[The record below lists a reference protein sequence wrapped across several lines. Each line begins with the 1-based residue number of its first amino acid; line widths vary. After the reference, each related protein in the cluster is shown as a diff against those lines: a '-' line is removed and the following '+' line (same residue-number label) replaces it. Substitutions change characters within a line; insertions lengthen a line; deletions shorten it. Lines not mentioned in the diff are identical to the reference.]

1 MKTRDSVRRRFLVI
15 VMRRLGDVLLATPL
29 LHALREGVPG
39 AAIDALVF
47 QGTEGVLEGNPDIE
61 HVITLP
67 QSPSAWRVIALL
79 PSLLRKY
86 DCAFSTQTGDRPT
99 FLAFVAGHRRIGLV
113 GPHGEGGWWKKYMLT
128 DRILTKF
135 GRHRVVE
142 LLCLAECLGIAAKPQ
157 MVCPSSASASLPHD
171 TPSGRYAVLHP
182 KPMYRYRRWSD
193 EGWRLLA
200 KALIERGLEV
210 VVTGGP
216 EPTERAYLDSIWQ
229 GVPTSVR
236 RLDGR
241 LDWPQLAKLI
251 GGAQVYVGV
260 DTSMT
265 HLAAAT
271 GCPTV
276 AIYGPENPRMMGP
289 WPVGELA
296 EPWAPAGTIQHR
308 GNVWVVQNPLPC
320 LPCQKL
326 GCDGHLESR
335 SRCLD
340 ELSARQVLVAADEA
354 LAGRVERAA
363 SSDMAS
369 TQAAE

>member
-1 MKTRDSVRRRFLVI
+1 MKVREAVRPRFLVI

-29 LHALREGVPG
+29 IHALSESVPG

-47 QGTEGVLEGNPDIE
+47 EGTEHVLDGNPDIE
-61 HVITLP
+61 NVITLP
-67 QSPSAWRVIALL
+67 PNPPALRVIALL
-79 PSLLRKY
+79 PSILRKY

-99 FLAFVAGHRRIGLV
+99 FLAFVAGRQRIGLV
-113 GPHGEGGWWKKYMLT
+113 DPRSEGGWWKRRVLT
-128 DRILTKF
+128 QFVLAEF

-142 LLCLAECLGIAAKPQ
+142 LLGLAECLGITAVPR
-157 MVCPSSASASLPHD
+157 MVCPSNGTASLAPD
-171 TPSGRYAVLHP
+171 APSHRYAVLHAD
-182 KPMYRYRRWSD
+182 PMFRYRRWTND
-193 EGWRLLA
+193 GWRNLA
-200 KALIERGLEV
+200 KALAERGLEV
-210 VVTGGP
+210 AVTGSP
-216 EPTERAYLDSIWQ
+216 NPAERAYLDSIWQ
-229 GVPTSVR
+229 RAPTSVR

-251 GGAQVYVGV
+251 GGAEVYVGV

-271 GCPTV
+271 GCPTI

-289 WPVGELA
+289 WPIGGLA

-320 LPCQKL
+320 LPCQRL
-326 GCDGHLESR
+326 GCEGHLESR

-340 ELSARQVLVAADEA
+340 ELTARQVLMAVDQA
-354 LAGRVERAA
+354 LGGRAEGSPRDHPA
-363 SSDMAS
+363 SRRPAF
-369 TQAAE
+369 